1 MVMSMFSLLTVLE
14 DVSSAS
20 TSEAGTSSSG
30 SSSTE
35 KITETLKN
43 MVKSPIFY
51 IVLGAIVLLIIAVYL
66 IRRFIK
72 ARPGVVKVVVR
83 HGQIR
88 RLVDEKNPK
97 YFLVPFVDSVGAEIP
112 LDEQTMSSDKLFINN
127 GPDSLYK
134 VNYTLQYKVTDV
146 KEFYPYVNKIQE
158 IMVLKINDGLRE
170 YADKG
175 HAFVI
180 VKDYREKEQE
190 ILSIINQSL
199 ESYKVEATSF
209 KVNFIEPMGG
219 K

>member
-1 MVMSMFSLLTVLE
+1 MLPLLT
-14 DVSSAS
+14 S
-20 TSEAGTSSSG
+20 TSSSAESG
-30 SSSTE
+30 SSGGSLE
-35 KITETLKN
+35 SLKKVFTN
-43 MVKSPIFY
+43 PVLY
-51 IVLGAIVLLIIAVYL
+51 IVIGALVLLIIVIYL

-72 ARPGVVKVVVR
+72 ARPNATTIVVR
-83 HGQIR
+83 RGKIYKV
-88 RLVDEKNPK
+88 LDKDNPK
-97 YFLVPFVDSVGAEIP
+97 CFLVPFMDSIGAIITDSEK
-112 LDEQTMSSDKLFINN
+112 EFSSDKLFINN

-190 ILSIINQSL
+190 ID
-199 ESYKVEATSF
+199 
-209 KVNFIEPMGG
+209 
-219 K
+219 